1 MSGSKFK
8 IIAGLGNP
16 GKNYAQTRHNIGF
29 LVVEAL
35 ASKSHLSIDKTR
47 FDSKYVKAKI
57 KGQELFIIK
66 PQSYMNRSGFP
77 IHKFASYYKIDME
90 DIIVVHDDMD
100 LPFGSIKIVKSR
112 GHGGHNGIRS
122 IISAFGNKDCIRV
135 RVGVG
140 HPGSQKS
147 VTGHVLGGFS
157 PDEMEALDNCVEKA
171 SDACLYILQNGLT
184 AAMNFFNSKK

>member
-1 MSGSKFK
+1 MSDSKFK

-16 GKNYAQTRHNIGF
+16 GRNYTQTRHNIGF
-29 LVVEAL
+29 LAVDDL
-35 ASKSHLSIDKTR
+35 ASKTHLSLNKTR
-47 FDSKYVKAKI
+47 FDSDYVKSKI
-57 KGQELFIIK
+57 KGHDVFIVK

-77 IHKFASYYKIDME
+77 IHKFASYYKINME

-135 RVGVG
+135 RIGVG
-140 HPGSQKS
+140 HPGSQKD

-157 PDEMEALDNCVEKA
+157 PDEIQTLERCVDRA
-171 SDACLYILQNGLT
+171 SDACLSILEHGLIST
-184 AAMNFFNSKK
+184 MNVYN